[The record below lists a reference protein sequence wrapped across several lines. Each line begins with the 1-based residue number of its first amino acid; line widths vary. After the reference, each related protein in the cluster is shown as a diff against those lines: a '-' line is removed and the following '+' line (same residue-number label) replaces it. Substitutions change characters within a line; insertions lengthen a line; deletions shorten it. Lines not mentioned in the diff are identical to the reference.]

1 MAKIFLTAFRIYY
14 GKPFVLFDAA
24 KLERV
29 FYLDGAQLIL
39 SVLS

>member
-1 MAKIFLTAFRIYY
+1 LTAFRIYY

-29 FYLDGAQLIL
+29 P
-39 SVLS
+39 